1 MNQSEI
7 WGVIKVARMMIL
19 MMLVM
24 LVKNMK
30 TRADKPNIVKE
41 TLIAKSNKE
50 KKIARCEPPKNKTN
64 IVKYNKK
71 K

>member
-1 MNQSEI
+1 
-7 WGVIKVARMMIL
+7 
-19 MMLVM
+19 M

-30 TRADKPNIVKE
+30 TRTDKPNIEKE

-50 KKIARCEPPKNKTN
+50 KKIARGEPSKNKQKKTKKTN

>member
-1 MNQSEI
+1 
-7 WGVIKVARMMIL
+7 
-19 MMLVM
+19 M
-24 LVKNMK
+24 LVKDMK
-30 TRADKPNIVKE
+30 RRTDKPNIEKE

-50 KKIARCEPPKNKTN
+50 KKIARGEPSKNKQKKTNKTN